1 MLTHLTPTTP
11 AASVIGEVHRV
22 LNAGLDQPTHAVIGL
37 RPC

>member
-22 LNAGLDQPTHAVIGL
+22 LNAETMLKRLKRKG
-37 RPC
+37 